1 MNSPIAQNSQRK
13 NMSDQDNITDFNK
26 AKADRLR
33 AETEKKENQMFQEK
47 KEPIFN
53 IPPFIKFMVLSILI
67 IHIIGE
73 FLPADIHQKITY
85 MLGFVPAIYLH
96 DQIWLGQYIITPFS
110 HVFLHGGW
118 LHLCMNIFTMMAF
131 GAGLERALG
140 SRKTALLF
148 FATAALGAATHFIF
162 EMNSPIVMIGASGGI
177 SGLFGAMIVVMR
189 HAGMINHNIIP
200 IVAIWIGISLLFAV
214 ITPPGFEGSI
224 AWATHIGGFL
234 AGLFLIKPIYRLK
247 LPPRN

>member
-1 MNSPIAQNSQRK
+1 
-13 NMSDQDNITDFNK
+13 MSEQDNITDFAK
-26 AKADRLR
+26 AKANRLK
-33 AETEKKENQMFQEK
+33 AEKDARKDQMFQEK

-53 IPPFIKFMVLSILI
+53 IPPFIKFMVLAILI
-67 IHIIGE
+67 IHIIRE
-73 FLPADIHQKITY
+73 FLPIELNQKWTY
-85 MLGFVPAIYLH
+85 MLGFVPATYQEGQL
-96 DQIWLGQYIITPFS
+96 WFGQYFLTPFT
-110 HVFLHGGW
+110 HTFLHGGW
-118 LHLCMNIFTMMAF
+118 LHLGMNIFTMMAF

-148 FATAALGAATHFIF
+148 FATAVLGAATHYVFK
-162 EMNSPIVMIGASGGI
+162 MDSPIVMIGASGGI

-189 HAGMINHNIIP
+189 HAGMIQRNIAP
-200 IVAIWIGISLLFAV
+200 IVAIWIGISLLFAF

-224 AWATHIGGFL
+224 AWTTHIGGFL